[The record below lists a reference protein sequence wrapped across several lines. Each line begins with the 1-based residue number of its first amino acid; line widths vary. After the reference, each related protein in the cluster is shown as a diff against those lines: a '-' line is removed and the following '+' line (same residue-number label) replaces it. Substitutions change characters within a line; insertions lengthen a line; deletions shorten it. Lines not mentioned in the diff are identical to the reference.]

1 VESGGRATVGRRM
14 LACGENGLRAR
25 RDRLPRGL
33 ARLEPNPAGA
43 IRAVSARHLAREA
56 ALTKDITG
64 GLLPRRCISSTAMNL
79 VV

>member
-14 LACGENGLRAR
+14 LACGESGCLG
-25 RDRLPRGL
+25 GL

-64 GLLPRRCISSTAMNL
+64 GLLPRRCISSATMNL